1 MYACNF
7 FSTVLNHLFCLS
19 QFSNTTLGTCINRKN
34 KPNQETKREDL
45 PVWLA
50 REHFLKHV
58 KESSTLILVGETGSG
73 KTTLAPQLILDA
85 GLAGSRGR
93 IACTQPRRVAAISVA
108 RHVAQERN
116 CELGA
121 EVGYTVRFDDC
132 TSKQTRLRYMTD
144 GMLLREALLDPTLKN
159 YSVVI
164 IDEAHERTIA
174 IDVLLGILK
183 KALEARPVHFRV
195 IIMSATLDAAAFKT
209 YFPGSTAAYVE
220 GRQYPVDILYTAEP
234 QESYL
239 DSAITAVLQIHLD
252 EGPGDILVFL
262 TGHDDIEAAEQ
273 LLSQRAS
280 ILLMDSQHFGLII
293 VPLYAALAPEAQL
306 RVFEPAPQGFRKVIL
321 ATNIAETSVT
331 IPGIRYVVD
340 SGFVKMR
347 TYSARLG
354 ADCLEVVPISQAQA
368 RQRSGRAGREGP
380 GKVYRLYTEKA
391 FETLQK
397 TTEAEIKRA
406 NLASVVLQLKA
417 MGIRDVLAFDF
428 IDSPSRG
435 ALLRAFE
442 LLFALGALDTKGS
455 LTETIGR

>member
-1 MYACNF
+1 M
-7 FSTVLNHLFCLS
+7 
-19 QFSNTTLGTCINRKN
+19 
-34 KPNQETKREDL
+34 

-50 REHFLKHV
+50 RERFLKHV
-58 KESSTLILVGETGSG
+58 KNSSTLILVGETGSG

-85 GLAGSRGR
+85 GLAGHKGR

-116 CELGA
+116 CEIGA

-132 TSKQTRLRYMTD
+132 TSKNTRLRYMTD
-144 GMLLREALLDPTLKN
+144 GMLLREALLDPILKN

-164 IDEAHERTIA
+164 VDEAHERTIA
-174 IDVLLGILK
+174 IDVLLAILK
-183 KALEARPVHFRV
+183 KALEARPVNFKV
-195 IIMSATLDAAAFKT
+195 IIMSATLDAASFKA
-209 YFPGSTAAYVE
+209 YFSNSTAAYVE
-220 GRQYPVDILYTAEP
+220 GRLYPVDIFYTAEP

-239 DSAITAVLQIHLD
+239 DSAIAAVLQIHLD

-273 LLSQRAS
+273 LLTQRAS
-280 ILLMDSQHFGLII
+280 TVVLDSQSLGLAV
-293 VPLYAALAPEAQL
+293 VPLYAALSPEAQL
-306 RVFEPAPQGFRKVIL
+306 RVFDPAPQGTRKVIL

-347 TYSARLG
+347 TFSARLG
-354 ADCLEVVPISQAQA
+354 ADCLEVVPISKAQA

-380 GKVYRLYTEKA
+380 GKVYRLYTETA
-391 FETLQK
+391 FESLEA
-397 TTEAEIKRA
+397 TTDAEIKRA

-417 MGIRDVLAFDF
+417 MGIKDVLSFDF
-428 IDSPSRG
+428 IDPPSRG

-442 LLFALGALDTKGS
+442 LLYALEALDTKGN
-455 LTETIGR
+455 LTEKIGRCICCLWKDSKTSIAL